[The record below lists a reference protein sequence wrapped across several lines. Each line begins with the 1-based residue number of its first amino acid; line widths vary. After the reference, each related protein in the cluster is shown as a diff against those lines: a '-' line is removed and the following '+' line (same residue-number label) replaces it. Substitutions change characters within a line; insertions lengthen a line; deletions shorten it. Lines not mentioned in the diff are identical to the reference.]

1 MKCSVLNRLLCLSLD
16 KAKSAEVRFGTSR
29 EVCRRPLQ
37 VAALSAQT
45 KKKHMLTRGIQLHSF
60 CLCRWLLG
68 AVYAPNSD
76 AAKVVVHAATDPWQ
90 PPRVSANGK
99 EDRSRFR
106 VRLLSA

>member
-1 MKCSVLNRLLCLSLD
+1 MLMRGTQLRSL
-16 KAKSAEVRFGTSR
+16 
-29 EVCRRPLQ
+29 
-37 VAALSAQT
+37 
-45 KKKHMLTRGIQLHSF
+45 

-90 PPRVSANGK
+90 PPRGSANGK

-106 VRLLSA
+106 VRLQSA

>member
-1 MKCSVLNRLLCLSLD
+1 MLKQTRQMLRQ
-16 KAKSAEVRFGTSR
+16 GT
-29 EVCRRPLQ
+29 
-37 VAALSAQT
+37 
-45 KKKHMLTRGIQLHSF
+45 QLRSF

-90 PPRVSANGK
+90 PPRGSANGK
-99 EDRSRFR
+99 EDRLRFR